1 MGVPPG
7 STAPQ
12 PRPAPTGAREY
23 AGLASALAAQIART
37 SRHPRADA
45 IAAGRRWGRDLVR
58 RSPAAATP
66 TTTLA
71 PAAAK
76 ALSAVSARRTVV
88 ALLEELGFAPGADS
102 RAGVVKL
109 RRCPLLEAA
118 HEHPEVVCGV
128 HLGVARGALEEL
140 GTVPELIES
149 TALQPFSEPRACR
162 LDLLP
167 RRVKSATPGP

>member
-1 MGVPPG
+1 M
-7 STAPQ
+7 TALAVLTRHHPNTIREHLDGLANDGLALRTRAQ
-12 PRPAPTGAREY
+12 AVGRGRPAWLYGAATEAGSEPGAREY

-45 IAAGRRWGRDLVR
+45 IDAGRRWGRDLVR

-71 PAAAK
+71 PAAK

-109 RRCPLLEAA
+109 RRCP
-118 HEHPEVVCGV
+118 CWK
-128 HLGVARGALEEL
+128 
-140 GTVPELIES
+140 
-149 TALQPFSEPRACR
+149 QPTSIPRW
-162 LDLLP
+162 
-167 RRVKSATPGP
+167 SAGS